1 MTSLARHLALGIPI
15 SDFQGVPTQHWC
27 GFWGPNP
34 DPHVYIATTLT
45 TEQSPQ
51 LPRWS
56 FWKWLLS
63 YCLLLPPDPL
73 WEVVSDNLEL
83 LVCSHGALSLPL
95 NIRLAHNTGISWLVG
110 FFPAGYCFDHRVCI
124 WIFHAQGEHQ
134 YLFAGCQC
142 MVLWYSI
149 YTAYQWIIHI
159 NAMGKSR
166 TNIMIYH
173 IA

>member
-34 DPHVYIATTLT
+34 DPHAYIATTLT

-73 WEVVSDNLEL
+73 WEVVSDDLEL
-83 LVCSHGALSLPL
+83 FSLLPWCIVSTPKYSLGTQHWNFLACWFLPCRLLLWSQSLHL
-95 NIRLAHNTGISWLVG
+95 NIPCPGWASISICRMPMHGSL
-110 FFPAGYCFDHRVCI
+110 I
-124 WIFHAQGEHQ
+124 
-134 YLFAGCQC
+134 
-142 MVLWYSI
+142 
-149 YTAYQWIIHI
+149 
-159 NAMGKSR
+159 
-166 TNIMIYH
+166 
-173 IA
+173 